1 MGEVNFKILI
11 SVKIF
16 CPELPK
22 KVCGINVIRNIRFC
36 FSPYPYYQ
44 MGSEGFIE
52 NVWLQNTYIICM
64 SIALTQ
70 AMVQNFLNY
79 YVLWIVW
86 FCYSPYCV
94 ILFNSSYCQIYFIN
108 KLKTT
113 NIDHNPLMNVS
124 RIYIS
129 YPPKIFLYLSKYL
142 PSLRY
147 LAHCQNKHQIS

>member
-44 MGSEGFIE
+44 MGSEGFRE
-52 NVWLQNTYIICM
+52 NLWLQNTCIIYL
-64 SIALTQ
+64 SIA
-70 AMVQNFLNY
+70 M
-79 YVLWIVW
+79 
-86 FCYSPYCV
+86 YCV
-94 ILFNSSYCQIYFIN
+94 ILFNSSYCQIYLIN
-108 KLKTT
+108 KLKTII
-113 NIDHNPLMNVS
+113 IDHNPLMNIS

>member
-44 MGSEGFIE
+44 MGSEGFRE
-52 NVWLQNTYIICM
+52 NLWLQNTCIIYL
-64 SIALTQ
+64 SIAMTQ
-70 AMVQNFLNY
+70 AMIWDF
-79 YVLWIVW
+79 W
-86 FCYSPYCV
+86 YCV
-94 ILFNSSYCQIYFIN
+94 ILFNSSYCQIYLIN
-108 KLKTT
+108 KLKTII
-113 NIDHNPLMNVS
+113 IDHNPLMNIS